1 MIVQSQNTEPLDIYF
16 KELKFNNFENAKK
29 QLNLAAKL
37 VAYDFKHRSIIE
49 QRIIDVEQ
57 IML

>member
-1 MIVQSQNTEPLDIYF
+1 MMASVVIRVSAIS
-16 KELKFNNFENAKK
+16 NALE

-57 IML
+57 MEEDVRKL